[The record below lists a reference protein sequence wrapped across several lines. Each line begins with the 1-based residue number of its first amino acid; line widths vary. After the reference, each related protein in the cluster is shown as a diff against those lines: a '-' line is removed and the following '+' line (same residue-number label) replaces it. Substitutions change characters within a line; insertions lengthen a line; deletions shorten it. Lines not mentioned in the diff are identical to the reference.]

1 MVILSYAVLDM
12 IIGLLV
18 LRIVRQAFGIIAV
31 IDLLPIKTFKF
42 EL

>member
-1 MVILSYAVLDM
+1 MVILSNAVLDM

-18 LRIVRQAFGIIAV
+18 LRIVRQAFGIIVV